1 MKIAKVTPNSRV
13 GEVNATATNLL
24 TAYTQSGITEDTTLQ
39 SFIDELTAANTALTL
54 AIDKDKTFSELEAY
68 DDIRDKAL
76 QDLYHYLQGLTR
88 VPNLA
93 TKAPAIALFAVFQK
107 YGLSI
112 VGLSYNEE
120 SSKIDSLL
128 TDFATEENQSYI
140 AQLSYVADMV
150 QAVQKAQ
157 TQFSTTYYNYVE
169 QLRKTDDEP
178 SASELKPQV
187 VDVINTK
194 LVVYLR
200 AMLTFNTEVYGNFA
214 KEVAIIIDRN
224 NETVR
229 TRKKKTTE
237 KGGE

>member
-1 MKIAKVTPNSRV
+1 MMKIAKVTPNSRIS
-13 GEVNATATNLL
+13 EINATASNLL
-24 TAYTQSGITEDTTLQ
+24 TAYAQSGITEDTTLQ
-39 SFIDELTAANTALTL
+39 NFIDQLTEANSALTL
-54 AIDKDKTFSELEAY
+54 AIDKDKAFSELEVY
-68 DDIRDKAL
+68 DDVRDKAL

-88 VPNLA
+88 VPNPA
-93 TKAPAIALFAVFQK
+93 TKAPAVALFAIFQK

-128 TDFATEENQSYI
+128 VDFATEDNQSHI
-140 AQLSYVADMV
+140 TQLSYVSDMV
-150 QAVQKAQ
+150 QVVKEAQ
-157 TQFSTTYYNYVE
+157 TQFSTVYYNYVE
-169 QLRKTDDEP
+169 QLRKAGDQS

-187 VDVINTK
+187 LDVINNK

-229 TRKKKTTE
+229 ARKKKV
-237 KGGE
+237 